1 MVVAGHLDGGRIV
14 GVFGNGR
21 CSLGGGQGVVGFAVS
36 VTSVMTSVTSGVGI
50 ASVLKR

>member
-21 CSLGGGQGVVGFAVS
+21 CSLGGQGVVGFAVS
-36 VTSVMTSVTSGVGI
+36 VTSVMTSVTSGIGI
-50 ASVLKR
+50 ASVLKW